1 MCFIGHGSFGIIG
14 KSIWSNYFAVFGV
27 SHDFSFQLMPYVGA
41 IDIIF
46 GIVLLFYPIRAIV
59 VWLVIW
65 GAITAL
71 LRPLSGEPF
80 PEFIERAGNFGA
92 PLALLLLCGR
102 TGLNNLFQVIK
113 PTDKLNEKT
122 LNSVSICLRIAAF
135 FLLAGH
141 GWLNLIEKS
150 SLLKQYTELGFSH
163 PGNTSLIIGL
173 FEIIGALSI
182 LIRPFRSVVFFLFTW
197 KIASELL
204 YPHYELFEFIER
216 GGSYGVLLALW
227 FVTDIMPSPGKNY
240 VTTFTRKVFV
250 NQSNQ

>member
-1 MCFIGHGSFGIIG
+1 MCFIGHGCFGIIG
-14 KSIWSNYFAVFGV
+14 KPIWCNYFAVLGV

-41 IDIIF
+41 IDILF
-46 GIVLLFYPIRAIV
+46 GISLLIYPIRAIV
-59 VWLVIW
+59 LWLVFW

-71 LRPLSGEPF
+71 LRPISGEPF

-92 PLALLLLCGR
+92 PLALLLLCGK
-102 TGLNNLFQVIK
+102 TSLSNLFQLVK
-113 PTDKLNEKT
+113 PAKKLDESTVNRLT
-122 LNSVSICLRIAAF
+122 LCLRIAGF

-141 GWLNLIEKS
+141 GWLNLMEKS

-163 PGNTSLIIGL
+163 PSNISLIIGL
-173 FEIIGALSI
+173 FEITGALSI
-182 LIRPFRSVVFFLFTW
+182 LIRPLRPVLFILFSW

-227 FVTDIMPSPGKNY
+227 FVTDRMPSAGKNY
-240 VTTFTRKVFV
+240 VTTFTQKVFV
-250 NQSNQ
+250 NQSN